1 MLKKSKER
9 PDLFLLL
16 SLVLL
21 IVIHPALSHSGF
33 RRLALTALMFVP
45 VVLTTVRLAG
55 KHSWMWPSIALTA
68 VLTVLFSAG
77 ELSFNAALAAAKWGL
92 LAVFFGLAV
101 AGLFSFIK
109 DARAVHG
116 EHLIIAINV
125 YLLLGML
132 WFALYNAIEAVAP
145 DAILNKGLTQ
155 AERQSELLYFS
166 LVTLSTIGYGDVVP
180 IQSEVRMLAALEGI
194 TGVLYV
200 AITVALLV
208 GAYKQRG
215 SGE

>member
-21 IVIHPALSHSGF
+21 IMIHPALSHPGL

-45 VVLTTVRLAG
+45 VVLTAVRLAG
-55 KHSWMWPSIALTA
+55 KHAWMWPATSLTA
-68 VLTVLFSAG
+68 VLTILFSAG
-77 ELSFNAALAAAKWGL
+77 ELWFNTALAAAKWGL
-92 LAVFFGLAV
+92 LAVFFALAV

-109 DARAVHG
+109 DARAVHN

-132 WFALYNAIEAVAP
+132 WFALYNAIDAVSP

-180 IQSEVRMLAALEGI
+180 VQSEVRMLAALEGI

-215 SGE
+215 NEE